1 MTATEAALRRV
12 PGGATPPVL
21 SMRDVVV
28 DYATESTVRAV
39 RGVSLDIAP
48 GEVVGIAGESGCGK
62 STLAY
67 AMTRLLRPPGQVTS
81 GSVTFTAAGTDEA
94 VDVLALEG
102 GDLRA
107 FRWARIAM
115 VFQSAMSALN
125 PVVSIERQLSDVFA
139 AHDVKLSRRDRHER
153 CAELIELVGID
164 RSRLSSF
171 PHELSGGMRQ
181 RVMIAMALALR
192 PDVIIMDEPTTAL
205 DVVVQREILAE
216 IDRLRDM
223 FGFAVVFITHDLS
236 LLLEISDHIA
246 IMYAGRIVEY
256 GEAAEI
262 LARPKHPYTVGLI
275 DSFPSLRGA
284 RRELRGI
291 PGSPPDLSGPVH
303 GCSFAPRCRHSFDAC
318 DTVDPVLKVPGTSAR
333 AAGDANPDRT
343 VSPMSS
349 LSSVACLLHDPAVRP
364 GGPPVDLHRPT
375 HPSRAETDAA
385 VALGGADTRTETES
399 QMGTGMPGSEPEQV
413 TSGRGGGA

>member
-1 MTATEAALRRV
+1 VTATEAARRRV
-12 PGGATPPVL
+12 PGGSAPPVL
-21 SMRDVVV
+21 SLRDVVV
-28 DYATESTVRAV
+28 EYAAETTVRAV

-48 GEVVGIAGESGCGK
+48 GEVVGVAGESGCGK

-67 AMTRLLRPPGQVTS
+67 AMTRLLRPPGAVTE
-81 GSVTFTAAGTDEA
+81 GSVTFTPAGSEEA
-94 VDVLALEG
+94 VDVLALDGQE
-102 GDLRA
+102 LQA

-125 PVVSIERQLSDVFA
+125 PVVTIERQISDVFA
-139 AHDVKLSRRDRHER
+139 AHGVKLSRAAKHER

-164 RSRLSSF
+164 RARLSSF

-246 IMYAGRIVEY
+246 IMYAGRVVEY

-284 RRELRGI
+284 RRVLRGI
-291 PGSPPDLSGPVH
+291 PGSPPDLSRPVH
-303 GCSFAPRCRHSFDAC
+303 GCSFEPRCRHAFAPC
-318 DTVDPVLKVPGTSAR
+318 PTVDPALRVPGR
-333 AAGDANPDRT
+333 ASRAPGDADPDRT
-343 VSPMSS
+343 VSPGSA
-349 LSSVACLLHDPAVRP
+349 LTSVACLLHEPRFRP
-364 GGPPVDLHRPT
+364 GGPPADLHTPS
-375 HPSRAETDAA
+375 HPSRAEVDRATAA
-385 VALGGADTRTETES
+385 GLTGAPTGSLGGSTRETSTETE
-399 QMGTGMPGSEPEQV
+399 V
-413 TSGRGGGA
+413 RA